1 MLAHWDAEKAAWG
14 SAIQRKLLVAP
25 STGAGLEV
33 LVKKVRSIRPTRV
46 YLPLQTSVQGALRPC
61 RTTLTSH
68 AGNSGPTRRALKEMR
83 PQWFHVS
90 AALRACIPS
99 LLTFWVPF

>member
-14 SAIQRKLLVAP
+14 NAIQRKLPVAP

-68 AGNSGPTRRALKEMR
+68 GWELRPHKKNTEGNEASVFSRLGRIQSPHPFAAHFFGP
-83 PQWFHVS
+83 F
-90 AALRACIPS
+90 
-99 LLTFWVPF
+99 